1 METFM
6 KKILLFEGDA
16 AAFISGRKA
25 ALLRFSDNALTLS
38 GVLAKDFTGMD
49 ARRGFEQLK
58 RFVSSASFEVIV
70 LDGFAPALSVSSHKE
85 DIIMWL
91 NDHSSEPD
99 FPTLLITG
107 GGGELLPGLNAEY
120 YLK

>member
-1 METFM
+1 MN
-6 KKILLFEGDA
+6 KILFFEGDVP
-16 AAFISGRKA
+16 AFTEGKKT
-25 ALLRFSDNALTLS
+25 ALLRFSDNSLTLPA
-38 GVLAKDFTGMD
+38 VLTKDFTGMD
-49 ARRGFEQLK
+49 AKRGFEQLK

-70 LDGFAPALSVSSHKE
+70 LDGFAPALSVSSHKD

-107 GGGELLPGLNAEY
+107 GGGELLSGLCAEFN
-120 YLK
+120 LK